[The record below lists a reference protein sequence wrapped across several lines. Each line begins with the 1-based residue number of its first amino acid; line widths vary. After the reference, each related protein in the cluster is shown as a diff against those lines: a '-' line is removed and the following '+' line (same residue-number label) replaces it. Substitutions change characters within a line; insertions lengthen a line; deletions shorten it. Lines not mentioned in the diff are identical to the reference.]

1 MSSNKKIIHVLMI
14 LMALFLSLMVYLTY
28 FQLFKAPK
36 LAESGQ
42 NPRTALKEQ
51 SIKRG
56 DIVSAD
62 GEKLAYSEFDGDR
75 QIRNYPYGSLYSHV
89 IGYSSQTYGKSML
102 ENSYNGYIMGT
113 GFSNQIFNL
122 KQYISG
128 EKKEGANLTLTIDHK
143 LQKKAA
149 ELMNGKNGAVVA
161 INPKTGATLALLSN
175 PSYDTNEKSLKENWA
190 KLAESEDSVFLAR
203 ATSGLYAP
211 GSVFKTVTAASAVE
225 NRLDDMKFEDNGSV
239 YVDSHEFKNYG
250 GKKHGNIDIY
260 QGFAVSSNVVFVT
273 LADKLGY
280 SKLSATAKNFMIGE
294 KINYDVPL
302 QTGQI
307 LKDNKKTN
315 VAAVGMGQGD
325 LLVTPMNMALVA
337 SAIANDGQM
346 TAPYLVESADL
357 SNGYNVYAHK
367 SEVLSQA
374 TDKETAEK
382 VKKMME
388 KCVESGTGT
397 SASVSGVKVAGKTG
411 TAENTGD
418 DHAWF
423 IAFAPADDPQ
433 IAVCVMMENAAK
445 TGGQACGPVVR
456 GLISEWC
463 KRSK

>member
-1 MSSNKKIIHVLMI
+1 
-14 LMALFLSLMVYLTY
+14 
-28 FQLFKAPK
+28 
-36 LAESGQ
+36 
-42 NPRTALKEQ
+42 
-51 SIKRG
+51 
-56 DIVSAD
+56 
-62 GEKLAYSEFDGDR
+62 
-75 QIRNYPYGSLYSHV
+75 
-89 IGYSSQTYGKSML
+89 
-102 ENSYNGYIMGT
+102 
-113 GFSNQIFNL
+113 
-122 KQYISG
+122 
-128 EKKEGANLTLTIDHK
+128 
-143 LQKKAA
+143 
-149 ELMNGKNGAVVA
+149 
-161 INPKTGATLALLSN
+161 
-175 PSYDTNEKSLKENWA
+175 
-190 KLAESEDSVFLAR
+190 
-203 ATSGLYAP
+203 
-211 GSVFKTVTAASAVE
+211 
-225 NRLDDMKFEDNGSV
+225 
-239 YVDSHEFKNYG
+239 
-250 GKKHGNIDIY
+250 
-260 QGFAVSSNVVFVT
+260 
-273 LADKLGY
+273 
-280 SKLSATAKNFMIGE
+280 MIGE

-346 TAPYLVESADL
+346 MAPYLVESADL